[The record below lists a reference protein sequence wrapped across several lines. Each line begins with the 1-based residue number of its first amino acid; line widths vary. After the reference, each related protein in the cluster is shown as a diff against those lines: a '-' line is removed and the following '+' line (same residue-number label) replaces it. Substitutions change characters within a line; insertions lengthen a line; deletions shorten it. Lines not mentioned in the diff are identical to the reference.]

1 MHISFIPYGRRCLVE
16 GLLRDMEAQKTFI
29 RMRKDGSPE
38 SGMWVTAQV
47 RQLPFGIYEYICAKE
62 DRDVVLNTLN
72 PGHHD
77 DYIPLE
83 FKIFGFNIDVM
94 EILRK
99 MTHSNPIPTDYK
111 KDQKYMWI
119 RDNVD
124 ITLIGIKDDP
134 DIFCDKGGI
143 DQGWTHEAI

>member
-16 GLLRDMEAQKTFI
+16 GLIRDMEAQKTFI
-29 RMRKDGSPE
+29 HMHKPEGQE
-38 SGMWVTAQV
+38 SGIWITAQV
-47 RQLPFGIYEYICAKE
+47 RQLPFGIYEYICARE

-134 DIFCDKGGI
+134 DILGTGTIDGGWI
-143 DQGWTHEAI
+143 HEAI